1 MKAPSNCY
9 GVSTEIHR
17 VTNTPDLASRAA
29 AYGVEY
35 AVVDG
40 TNPTEVYEAMQVAME
55 HARSGKGPYLVEAK
69 VYRYQ
74 GHYCGDPAV
83 YRPKEYMEEALKKDG
98 IMLLGERLMKLG
110 ATQEELDAVK
120 AEAEAE
126 MDEAVKF
133 ADESPYPDPATVLE
147 ALHEE
152 MLRDDKMFIMGEDMA
167 VMGNVFAITRGFL
180 DEFGPNRVIDTPIS
194 EEGFVGMAVGAAMRG
209 MHPVV
214 ELMYDDFATECA
226 DPLFNQ
232 AAKIRYMTGGQCSVP
247 MVLRAPMGAGR
258 RNAGQHS
265 QSLENFFCHFP
276 GLKVVAPC
284 SAEDA
289 KGLLKTAIRD
299 EDPVIFLE
307 HKLLYAHKEEIPEGE
322 YTIPLGQAKVKRE
335 GKDLTIISWS
345 REVNFALEAAKTL
358 EQEGIDV
365 EVLDL
370 RSLVPLDWDAIK
382 ASISKTHNA
391 IIVSEEVKRGSFAG
405 ELSAEIS
412 EELFDE
418 LDAPVER
425 VCGLNIC
432 SPFSPV
438 LEDEN
443 FPHPADIV
451 AAVKRV
457 LNK

>member
-1 MKAPSNCY
+1 MSKKITVSKAI
-9 GVSTEIHR
+9 G
-17 VTNTPDLASRAA
+17 
-29 AYGVEY
+29 
-35 AVVDG
+35 
-40 TNPTEVYEAMQVAME
+40 
-55 HARSGKGPYLVEAK
+55 
-69 VYRYQ
+69 
-74 GHYCGDPAV
+74 
-83 YRPKEYMEEALKKDG
+83 
-98 IMLLGERLMKLG
+98 
-110 ATQEELDAVK
+110 
-120 AEAEAE
+120 
-126 MDEAVKF
+126 
-133 ADESPYPDPATVLE
+133 E

-180 DEFGPNRVIDTPIS
+180 EEFGPNRVIDTPIS

-209 MHPVV
+209 MRPVV

-247 MVLRAPMGAGR
+247 MVLRAPMGSGR

-299 EDPVIFLE
+299 DDPVVFLE
-307 HKLLYAHKEEIPEGE
+307 HKLLYARKEEIPEGE
-322 YTIPLGQAKVKRE
+322 YTIPLGKASVKRE

-345 REVNFALEAAKTL
+345 REVNFSMEAAEALSK
-358 EQEGIDV
+358 EGIDA

-370 RSLVPLDWDAIK
+370 RSLVPLDWDAIR
-382 ASISKTHNA
+382 ASVSKTHYVV
-391 IIVSEEVKRGSFAG
+391 IVSEEVKRGSYAG
-405 ELSAEIS
+405 ELSAQIA

-438 LEDEN
+438 LEEKN
-443 FPHPADIV
+443 FPHPENIV
-451 AAVKRV
+451 QAVKHV

>member
-1 MKAPSNCY
+1 MKKCFGMTRCLLWAKTWLLWATCSPLPS
-9 GVSTEIHR
+9 
-17 VTNTPDLASRAA
+17 
-29 AYGVEY
+29 
-35 AVVDG
+35 
-40 TNPTEVYEAMQVAME
+40 
-55 HARSGKGPYLVEAK
+55 
-69 VYRYQ
+69 
-74 GHYCGDPAV
+74 
-83 YRPKEYMEEALKKDG
+83 
-98 IMLLGERLMKLG
+98 
-110 ATQEELDAVK
+110 
-120 AEAEAE
+120 
-126 MDEAVKF
+126 
-133 ADESPYPDPATVLE
+133 
-147 ALHEE
+147 
-152 MLRDDKMFIMGEDMA
+152 
-167 VMGNVFAITRGFL
+167 GFL
-180 DEFGPNRVIDTPIS
+180 EEFGPNRVIDTPIS

-209 MHPVV
+209 MRPVV

-370 RSLVPLDWDAIK
+370 QIPGSPGLGRNQGIRFQDPQRHHRLRRSQARQLRRRAL
-382 ASISKTHNA
+382 
-391 IIVSEEVKRGSFAG
+391 
-405 ELSAEIS
+405 
-412 EELFDE
+412 
-418 LDAPVER
+418 
-425 VCGLNIC
+425 C
-432 SPFSPV
+432 
-438 LEDEN
+438 
-443 FPHPADIV
+443 
-451 AAVKRV
+451 
-457 LNK
+457 

>member
-1 MKAPSNCY
+1 MKKIT
-9 GVSTEIHR
+9 VS
-17 VTNTPDLASRAA
+17 
-29 AYGVEY
+29 
-35 AVVDG
+35 
-40 TNPTEVYEAMQVAME
+40 
-55 HARSGKGPYLVEAK
+55 
-69 VYRYQ
+69 
-74 GHYCGDPAV
+74 
-83 YRPKEYMEEALKKDG
+83 
-98 IMLLGERLMKLG
+98 
-110 ATQEELDAVK
+110 K
-120 AEAEAE
+120 AIG
-126 MDEAVKF
+126 
-133 ADESPYPDPATVLE
+133 E

-152 MLRDDKMFIMGEDMA
+152 MLRDKNVFIMGEDMA
-167 VMGNVFAITRGFL
+167 VMGNVFAITKGFL
-180 DEFGPNRVIDTPIS
+180 EEFGPNRVIDTPIS

-209 MHPVV
+209 LRPVV

-232 AAKIRYMTGGQCSVP
+232 AAKIRYMTGGQCNVP

-284 SAEDA
+284 SAADA

-299 EDPVIFLE
+299 DDPVIFLE
-307 HKLLYAHKEEIPEGE
+307 HKLLYAKKEEIPEEE
-322 YTIPLGQAKVKRE
+322 YTIPLGQAAVKRE
-335 GKDLTIISWS
+335 GKDISIITWS
-345 REVNFALEAAKTL
+345 REVNFSLEAAAKL
-358 EQEGIDV
+358 AQEGIEA

-370 RSLVPLDWDAIK
+370 RTLVPLDWDAIVK
-382 ASISKTHNA
+382 TISKTHNA

-405 ELSAEIS
+405 ELSAQIG

-438 LEDEN
+438 LEDKN
-443 FPHPADIV
+443 FPHPEDIA

>member
-1 MKAPSNCY
+1 MSKKITVSKAI
-9 GVSTEIHR
+9 G
-17 VTNTPDLASRAA
+17 
-29 AYGVEY
+29 
-35 AVVDG
+35 
-40 TNPTEVYEAMQVAME
+40 
-55 HARSGKGPYLVEAK
+55 
-69 VYRYQ
+69 
-74 GHYCGDPAV
+74 
-83 YRPKEYMEEALKKDG
+83 
-98 IMLLGERLMKLG
+98 
-110 ATQEELDAVK
+110 
-120 AEAEAE
+120 
-126 MDEAVKF
+126 
-133 ADESPYPDPATVLE
+133 E

-180 DEFGPNRVIDTPIS
+180 EEFGPNRVIDTPIS

-209 MHPVV
+209 MRPVV

-247 MVLRAPMGAGR
+247 MVLRAPMGSGR

-299 EDPVIFLE
+299 DDPVVFVE
-307 HKLLYAHKEEIPEGE
+307 HKLLYARKEEIPEGE
-322 YTIPLGQAKVKRE
+322 YTIPLGKASVKRE

-345 REVNFALEAAKTL
+345 REVNFSMEAAEALSK
-358 EQEGIDV
+358 EGIDA

-370 RSLVPLDWDAIK
+370 RSLVPLDWDAIR
-382 ASISKTHNA
+382 ASVSKTHYVV
-391 IIVSEEVKRGSFAG
+391 IVSEEVKRGSYAG
-405 ELSAEIS
+405 ELSAQIA

-438 LEDEN
+438 LEDKN
-443 FPHPADIV
+443 FPHPENIV
-451 AAVKRV
+451 QAVKHV

>member
-1 MKAPSNCY
+1 MSKKITVSKAI
-9 GVSTEIHR
+9 G
-17 VTNTPDLASRAA
+17 
-29 AYGVEY
+29 
-35 AVVDG
+35 
-40 TNPTEVYEAMQVAME
+40 
-55 HARSGKGPYLVEAK
+55 
-69 VYRYQ
+69 
-74 GHYCGDPAV
+74 
-83 YRPKEYMEEALKKDG
+83 
-98 IMLLGERLMKLG
+98 
-110 ATQEELDAVK
+110 
-120 AEAEAE
+120 
-126 MDEAVKF
+126 
-133 ADESPYPDPATVLE
+133 E

-180 DEFGPNRVIDTPIS
+180 EEFGPNRVIDTPIS

-209 MHPVV
+209 MRPVV

-247 MVLRAPMGAGR
+247 MVLRAPMGSGR

-299 EDPVIFLE
+299 DDPVVFLE
-307 HKLLYAHKEEIPEGE
+307 HKLLYARKEEIPEGE
-322 YTIPLGQAKVKRE
+322 YTIPLGKASVKRE

-345 REVNFALEAAKTL
+345 REVNFYMLAAESLSK
-358 EQEGIDV
+358 EGIDA

-370 RSLVPLDWDAIK
+370 RSLVPLDWDAIR
-382 ASISKTHNA
+382 ASVSKTHYVV
-391 IIVSEEVKRGSFAG
+391 IVSEEVKRGSYAG
-405 ELSAEIS
+405 ELSAQIA

-438 LEDEN
+438 LEDKN
-443 FPHPADIV
+443 FPHPENIV
-451 AAVKRV
+451 QAVKHV

>member
-1 MKAPSNCY
+1 MSKKITVSKAI
-9 GVSTEIHR
+9 G
-17 VTNTPDLASRAA
+17 
-29 AYGVEY
+29 
-35 AVVDG
+35 
-40 TNPTEVYEAMQVAME
+40 
-55 HARSGKGPYLVEAK
+55 
-69 VYRYQ
+69 
-74 GHYCGDPAV
+74 
-83 YRPKEYMEEALKKDG
+83 
-98 IMLLGERLMKLG
+98 
-110 ATQEELDAVK
+110 
-120 AEAEAE
+120 
-126 MDEAVKF
+126 
-133 ADESPYPDPATVLE
+133 E

-180 DEFGPNRVIDTPIS
+180 EEFGPNRVIDTPIS

-209 MHPVV
+209 MRPVV

-232 AAKIRYMTGGQCSVP
+232 AAKIRYMTGGQCSLP
-247 MVLRAPMGAGR
+247 LVLRAPMGSGR

-299 EDPVIFLE
+299 DDPVVFLE
-307 HKLLYAHKEEIPEGE
+307 HKLLYARKEEIPEGE
-322 YTIPLGQAKVKRE
+322 YTIPLGKASVKRE

-345 REVNFALEAAKTL
+345 REVNFSMEAAEALSK
-358 EQEGIDV
+358 EGIDA

-370 RSLVPLDWDAIK
+370 RSLVPLDWDAIR
-382 ASISKTHNA
+382 ASVSKTHYVV
-391 IIVSEEVKRGSFAG
+391 IVSEEVKRGSYAG
-405 ELSAEIS
+405 ELSAQIA

-438 LEDEN
+438 LEDKN
-443 FPHPADIV
+443 FPHPENIV
-451 AAVKRV
+451 QAVKHV